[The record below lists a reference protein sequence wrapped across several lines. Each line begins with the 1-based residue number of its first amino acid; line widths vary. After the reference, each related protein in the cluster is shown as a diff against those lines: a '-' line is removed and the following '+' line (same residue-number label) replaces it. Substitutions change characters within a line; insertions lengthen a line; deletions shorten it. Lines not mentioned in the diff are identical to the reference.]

1 MALKL
6 NLRKLILISI
16 IISVSCLFIISVF
29 VLNYVIKEQL
39 IENSLSV
46 NAKYA
51 SKIAI
56 SADQHFGDMLSELK
70 YSAMLLGQ
78 DFNNSELQKN
88 EVKRLKNQSN
98 KFNSVSIFDKN
109 KHIRALEPSYLK
121 INNNTLYQTL
131 GINESLQQKKT
142 YISPPYWSSQ
152 HNLIVL
158 MSQPVYDVHQNYL
171 GMIGGAIYLQK
182 KNLVNVLLSTAYD
195 YKKSY
200 MYVIDQ
206 NNRII
211 FHPDAHRIGEKV
223 INNNGLDYMVRTKTG
238 TIRLI
243 NSRGVDNLAG
253 FAHIPSVNWIV
264 VAQQPTEELL
274 RQANVIIF
282 KVSVGIFI
290 FYLFIFFIF
299 WKMSHFISSPLNN
312 LAKMASMLNQVDIQ
326 DKIKEIDPWY
336 FEVLRF
342 RTSLLLSSQK
352 FSEKLT
358 ELHQHVNTDPLTGL
372 YNRRGM
378 QLLSQEWVSLQ
389 RSFAVLAIDID
400 FFKKVNDTYGHDQG
414 DIVLKALANFMKNN
428 FREEDIC
435 CRMGGEEFI
444 VLMTTSD
451 RDVAYNAADRLRKK
465 MESSNINA
473 LKPITISIGIAFWSE
488 NSESVDE
495 VFKMADN
502 KLYEAKNAGRNCIR
516 LTA

>member
-1 MALKL
+1 MKKILLALKL

-29 VLNYVIKEQL
+29 ILNYVIKEQL

-56 SADQHFGDMLSELK
+56 SADQHFDDMLNELK
-70 YSAMLLGQ
+70 YSATLLGQ

-109 KHIRALEPSYLK
+109 KRLLALEPLYLK
-121 INNNTLYQTL
+121 INNNALYHTL
-131 GINESLQQKKT
+131 GINESLKQKKT
-142 YISPPYWSSQ
+142 YISPPYWSIK

-182 KNLVNVLLSTAYD
+182 KNLVNVLLSTIYD

-211 FHPDAHRIGEKV
+211 FHPDAHRIGERV
-223 INNNGLDYMVRTKTG
+223 MNNNGLDYMLRTKTG

-290 FYLFIFFIF
+290 FYLFIFLFFGKCLILF
-299 WKMSHFISSPLNN
+299 
-312 LAKMASMLNQVDIQ
+312 
-326 DKIKEIDPWY
+326 
-336 FEVLRF
+336 LR
-342 RTSLLLSSQK
+342 L
-352 FSEKLT
+352 
-358 ELHQHVNTDPLTGL
+358 
-372 YNRRGM
+372 
-378 QLLSQEWVSLQ
+378 
-389 RSFAVLAIDID
+389 
-400 FFKKVNDTYGHDQG
+400 
-414 DIVLKALANFMKNN
+414 
-428 FREEDIC
+428 
-435 CRMGGEEFI
+435 
-444 VLMTTSD
+444 
-451 RDVAYNAADRLRKK
+451 
-465 MESSNINA
+465 
-473 LKPITISIGIAFWSE
+473 
-488 NSESVDE
+488 
-495 VFKMADN
+495 
-502 KLYEAKNAGRNCIR
+502 
-516 LTA
+516 